1 MKVQDLID
9 ILSEQDPDAEVL
21 LMTQQ
26 SWPFEF
32 SVAGVTCRSELVDD
46 DGGEADEDGKP
57 SGSPD
62 DGTQPSDVFLVEGRQ
77 LRYGN
82 ANAWNVAHR

>member
-26 SWPFEF
+26 SWPFEY
-32 SVAGVTCRSELVDD
+32 SIAGVTCRSELVGD
-46 DGGEADEDGKP
+46 DGED
-57 SGSPD
+57 SSESD
-62 DGTQPSDVFLVEGRQ
+62 DGTKPEDVFLVEGRQ